1 MPGKVVLVTGCS
13 KGGIGFYLCEHF
25 YEQGCI
31 VYATSRRLE
40 TMDGFENP
48 VEKRVMDVTSDDD
61 VKLVVQSILEEQ
73 GKIDIV
79 VNNAGAIAIGPLLD
93 VSLDQARKAFETNTY
108 SVLRVVQA
116 VAPSMI
122 ERKQG
127 LIVNIGS
134 LAGNIATPWNGLYSA
149 TKAAAHALSDVL
161 AMECKPFGVKVM
173 LVAPGQVRTNITA
186 NQAATL
192 ELSPTSIYKPYFDRV
207 YERLNGSQDKGSMD
221 TDEFARRVV
230 AKVLSPSPPTYMTL
244 GGKSRL
250 FGLFQW
256 FPHWLVLWI
265 VGSMMVWKKPGPS
278 M

>member
-13 KGGIGFYLCEHF
+13 KGGIGFYLCERF
-25 YEQGCI
+25 AEQGCT

-40 TMDGFENP
+40 TMDGFKHL
-48 VEKRVMDVTSDDD
+48 VEKRIMDVTNDDD
-61 VKLVVQSILEEQ
+61 VKLVVKSILEEQ

-108 SVLRVVQA
+108 SVLRVAQA
-116 VAPSMI
+116 VAPSMVQ
-122 ERKQG
+122 RKQG
-127 LIVNIGS
+127 LIINIGS

-149 TKAAAHALSDVL
+149 AKAAVRALSDVL

-173 LVAPGQVRTNITA
+173 LVAPGQVRSNITA

-207 YERLNGSQDKGSMD
+207 YERLNGSQAEGSMD
-221 TDEFARRVV
+221 ADEFARRVV
-230 AKVLSPSPPTYMTL
+230 VKVLSPNPPSYISL
-244 GGKSRL
+244 GGMSSL
-250 FGLFQW
+250 FGFLSW
-256 FPHWLVLWI
+256 LPRWLVLWI
-265 VGSMMVWKKPGPS
+265 VGSMMVWTKS
-278 M
+278 

>member
-1 MPGKVVLVTGCS
+1 MSRKVVLVTGCS

-25 YEQGCI
+25 AEQGCT

-40 TMDGFENP
+40 TMNGFKHP

-61 VKLVVQSILEEQ
+61 VKLVVQSILQEQ

-93 VSLDQARKAFETNTY
+93 VSLDQARKAFETNTF
-108 SVLRVVQA
+108 SILRVAQA
-116 VAPSMI
+116 VASSMV

-134 LAGNIATPWNGLYSA
+134 IGGNIAIPWNGLYCA
-149 TKAAAHALSDVL
+149 AKAAVHALSDTL
-161 AMECKPFGVKVM
+161 AMECKPFGVKVI
-173 LVAPGQVRTNITA
+173 LVAPGSVQSNISA

-192 ELSPTSIYKPYFDRV
+192 KLFPTSIYKPYHDRV
-207 YERLNGSQDKGSMD
+207 YECLHYGRGCIA

-230 AKVLSPSPPTYMTL
+230 ANLLSPNPPTYMSL
-244 GGKSRL
+244 GTSS
-250 FGLFQW
+250 GLFAFLHW
-256 FPHWLVLWI
+256 LPHWLVLWI
-265 VGSMMVWKKPGPS
+265 MGSRTVWRKT
-278 M
+278 

>member
-1 MPGKVVLVTGCS
+1 MPGEVVLVTGCS
-13 KGGIGFYLCEHF
+13 KGGIGFYLCERF
-25 YEQGCI
+25 AEQGCT

-40 TMDGFENP
+40 TMDGFKHL
-48 VEKRVMDVTSDDD
+48 VEKRIMDVTNDDD
-61 VKLVVQSILEEQ
+61 VKLVVKSILEEQ

-108 SVLRVVQA
+108 SVLRVAQA
-116 VAPSMI
+116 VAPSMV

-149 TKAAAHALSDVL
+149 AKAAVRALSDVL
-161 AMECKPFGVKVM
+161 AMECEPFGVKVM
-173 LVAPGQVRTNITA
+173 LVAPGQVRSNITA

-207 YERLNGSQDKGSMD
+207 YERLNGSQAKGSMD
-221 TDEFARRVV
+221 ADEFARRVV
-230 AKVLSPSPPTYMTL
+230 VKALSPNPPSYISL
-244 GGKSRL
+244 GGMSSL
-250 FGLFQW
+250 FGFLSW
-256 FPHWLVLWI
+256 LPRWLVLWI
-265 VGSMMVWKKPGPS
+265 VGSMMVWTKS
-278 M
+278 

>member
-1 MPGKVVLVTGCS
+1 MSGKVVLITGCS

-25 YEQGCI
+25 AEQGCT

-40 TMDGFENP
+40 TMDGFKHP

-61 VKLVVQSILEEQ
+61 VKLVVNSILEEQ

-93 VSLDQARKAFETNTY
+93 VSLGQARKAFETNTY
-108 SVLRVVQA
+108 SILRVAQA
-116 VAPSMI
+116 VAPSMV

-134 LAGNIATPWNGLYSA
+134 LAGNIATPWNGLYCA
-149 TKAAAHALSDVL
+149 AKAAVHALSDVL

-173 LVAPGQVRTNITA
+173 LVAPGQVRSNITA

-192 ELSPTSIYKPYFDRV
+192 QLSPTSIYKPYFDQV
-207 YERLNGSQDKGSMD
+207 YERLNGSQAKGSMD

-230 AKVLSPSPPTYMTL
+230 AKVLSPSPPSYMTL
-244 GGKSRL
+244 GGMSRI
-250 FGLFQW
+250 FGFFRWL
-256 FPHWLVLWI
+256 PHWLVLWI
-265 VGSMMVWKKPGPS
+265 VGSMMVPRKA
-278 M
+278 